1 MQAASEN
8 QLQAGNAHNGGITM
22 SASIRDLVGIIINR
36 TSRTWRT
43 KLDERLSHLGL
54 TQARWLVLM
63 HLSRMNGKALQKDL
77 AVSVGVEGPT
87 LVRVLDGL
95 ERMGLVERV
104 GVEGDRRARRICLT
118 PKADSVINDI
128 LNIGTKLRV
137 EALTGISDADLEV
150 FYRVTEVILANLLSA
165 SAK

>member
-1 MQAASEN
+1 MQTASKYP
-8 QLQAGNAHNGGITM
+8 LQAGNAHNGGITM
-22 SASIRDLVGIIINR
+22 SASTRDLVGIIINR

-104 GVEGDRRARRICLT
+104 GVEGDRRACHPPRPHAPQGPCVQGHPVPAPGWGLPRPQKRPDPFAGPCRSS
-118 PKADSVINDI
+118 A
-128 LNIGTKLRV
+128 
-137 EALTGISDADLEV
+137 TGA
-150 FYRVTEVILANLLSA
+150 
-165 SAK
+165 

>member
-1 MQAASEN
+1 
-8 QLQAGNAHNGGITM
+8 M
-22 SASIRDLVGIIINR
+22 SASTRDLVGMIINR
-36 TSRTWRT
+36 TARTWRT

-63 HLSRMNGKALQKDL
+63 HLSRMDGKALQKDL

-104 GVEGDRRARRICLT
+104 GVEGDRRARRVCLT
-118 PKADSVINDI
+118 PKADSVITDI
-128 LNIGTKLRV
+128 LRIGTELRV
-137 EALTGISDADLEV
+137 EALTGISDEDVEA
-150 FYRVTEVILANLLSA
+150 FYRVLENILKNLIA
-165 SAK
+165 CSAK